1 VSYEDIRALGTFG
14 QGVALVEKAQKQV
27 FRLNPWR
34 AKLTGFI
41 ASEENRPPS
50 LLCIP
55 LKHEMLPNVNNCS
68 FVLPLF
74 TKTGDWSSSSTGK
87 PLYVF
92 RDPHEQSVL
101 VLDSEVRAS
110 R

>member
-1 VSYEDIRALGTFG
+1 MSYEESPRALGTFG
-14 QGVALVEKAQKQV
+14 QGRALVEKAQKQV

-55 LKHEMLPNVNNCS
+55 LKHEMLPNVNNHENRTIGHPLQQGSRFMSFETRMNKASSCS
-68 FVLPLF
+68 II
-74 TKTGDWSSSSTGK
+74 K
-87 PLYVF
+87 
-92 RDPHEQSVL
+92 
-101 VLDSEVRAS
+101 
-110 R
+110 